1 MSTYFKARERFD
13 ENNNFINRELNPVE
27 WNVSN
32 GLSCLSSA
40 LENDLSRI
48 HALLREILHELQRL
62 K

>member
-1 MSTYFKARERFD
+1 MSTYFKAGEHFD
-13 ENNNFINRELNPVE
+13 ENNNFINRESNPVE

-32 GLSCLSSA
+32 GLSSLSSA

-48 HALLREILHELQRL
+48 HALIREILHELQRL